1 MPRVSAQEP
10 LLTAAIHAAFDLD
23 QRDIA
28 HWGCAQHDK
37 LRTIAHQRIACE
49 QKAGQVSRY
58 ERWTALLDLLP
69 GDGQLT
75 VAEAAQTLGVS
86 QATIRRDMDQLARQ
100 QLVTRTRGGVIAGN
114 VSYDLPLRYKTA
126 RNAPQ
131 KQRIGRAAA
140 ALVAAGAA
148 VALNGGTTT
157 SEVARALAT
166 RPDLQD
172 GTGAPAITVV
182 TNAMNI
188 ANELAIRQHI
198 KIVVTGGVA
207 RTQSYELIGP
217 FATLVLDQLA
227 LDWAIL
233 GVDALDPVAGATAH
247 HEGEASINYLM
258 ATRAARVMIVAD
270 ASKLGQR
277 AFARVCAADEIDVIV
292 TDQDADPALLA
303 AFTER
308 GIRVV
313 TA

>member
-1 MPRVSAQEP
+1 LSP
-10 LLTAAIHAAFDLD
+10 
-23 QRDIA
+23 
-28 HWGCAQHDK
+28 
-37 LRTIAHQRIACE
+37 
-49 QKAGQVSRY
+49 VSRY
-58 ERWTALLDLLP
+58 QRWTALLDLLP

-75 VAEAAQTLGVS
+75 VAAAADALGVS
-86 QATIRRDMDQLARQ
+86 PATIRRDMDQLARQ

-126 RNAPQ
+126 RHAPE

-140 ALVAAGAA
+140 DLVAPGAA

-157 SEVARALAT
+157 SEVARALAI

-172 GTGAPAITVV
+172 GAPAITVV

-188 ANELAIRQHI
+188 ANELAVRQHI

-277 AFARVCAADEIDVIV
+277 AFARVCAADEIHVLV
-292 TDQDADPALLA
+292 TDLDADPALLS

>member
-1 MPRVSAQEP
+1 
-10 LLTAAIHAAFDLD
+10 
-23 QRDIA
+23 
-28 HWGCAQHDK
+28 
-37 LRTIAHQRIACE
+37 
-49 QKAGQVSRY
+49 VSRY
-58 ERWTALLDLLP
+58 QRWNDLLDLLP

-75 VAEAAQTLGVS
+75 VTEAARALGVS

-100 QLVTRTRGGVIAGN
+100 QLVSRTRGGVIAGH

-126 RNAPQ
+126 RHAPE

-140 ALVAAGAA
+140 ALVTTGAA

-166 RPDLQD
+166 RPDLQ
-172 GTGAPAITVV
+172 AVTVV

-188 ANELAIRQHI
+188 ANELAVRQHI
-198 KIVVTGGVA
+198 KIVVTGGVT
-207 RTQSYELIGP
+207 RSQSYELIGP
-217 FATLVLDQLA
+217 FATLVLEQLA

-247 HEGEASINYLM
+247 HEGEASINHLM
-258 ATRAARVMIVAD
+258 ATRAAQVMIVAD

-277 AFARVCAADEIDVIV
+277 AFARVCTVDEIDVIV
-292 TDQDADPALLA
+292 TDQDAEPAALT

-308 GIRVV
+308 GIQVV

>member
-1 MPRVSAQEP
+1 MSLANQEV
-10 LLTAAIHAAFDLD
+10 
-23 QRDIA
+23 
-28 HWGCAQHDK
+28 
-37 LRTIAHQRIACE
+37 
-49 QKAGQVSRY
+49 GQVSRY
-58 ERWTALLDLLP
+58 QRWTALLDLLP

-75 VAEAAQTLGVS
+75 VAGAAQALGVS

-114 VSYDLPLRYKTA
+114 VSYDLPLRYKTV

-140 ALVAAGAA
+140 ALVAAGAS

-172 GTGAPAITVV
+172 GTGAPAVTVV

-188 ANELAIRQHI
+188 ANELAVRQHI

-207 RTQSYELIGP
+207 RIQSYELIGP
-217 FATLVLDQLA
+217 FATLVLGQLA

-258 ATRAARVMIVAD
+258 ATHATRVMIVAD

-292 TDQDADPALLA
+292 TDQDAEPALLA
-303 AFTER
+303 AFAER
-308 GIRVV
+308 SIRVV

>member
-1 MPRVSAQEP
+1 
-10 LLTAAIHAAFDLD
+10 
-23 QRDIA
+23 
-28 HWGCAQHDK
+28 
-37 LRTIAHQRIACE
+37 
-49 QKAGQVSRY
+49 VSRY
-58 ERWTALLDLLP
+58 QRWNALLDLLP
-69 GDGQLT
+69 GDEQLT
-75 VAEAAQTLGVS
+75 VADAAQALGVS

-100 QLVTRTRGGVIAGN
+100 QLVTRTRGGVIAGH

-140 ALVAAGAA
+140 ALVAGGAA

-172 GTGAPAITVV
+172 GSSAPAITVV

-188 ANELAIRQHI
+188 ANELAVRPHV

-207 RTQSYELIGP
+207 RSQSYELIGP
-217 FATLVLDQLA
+217 FATLVLEQLT

-233 GVDALDPVAGATAH
+233 GVDALDPIAGATAH
-247 HEGEASINYLM
+247 HEGEASINHLM
-258 ATRAARVMIVAD
+258 ATRAAQVMIVAD

-277 AFARVCAADEIDVIV
+277 AFARMCTPDEIDVVV
-292 TDQDADPALLA
+292 TDEEAPSATLA

>member
-1 MPRVSAQEP
+1 
-10 LLTAAIHAAFDLD
+10 
-23 QRDIA
+23 
-28 HWGCAQHDK
+28 
-37 LRTIAHQRIACE
+37 
-49 QKAGQVSRY
+49 VSRY
-58 ERWTALLDLLP
+58 QRWNELLDLLP

-75 VAEAAQTLGVS
+75 VTAAAEALGVS

-100 QLVTRTRGGVIAGN
+100 QLVTRTRGGVIAGH

-126 RNAPQ
+126 RHAPE

-140 ALVAAGAA
+140 ALVATGAA

-157 SEVARALAT
+157 SEVARALAV

-172 GTGAPAITVV
+172 GAGSGVTVV

-188 ANELAIRQHI
+188 ANELAVRQHV

-207 RTQSYELIGP
+207 RSQSYELIGP
-217 FATLVLDQLA
+217 FATLVLEQLA

-247 HEGEASINYLM
+247 HEGEASINRLM
-258 ATRAARVMIVAD
+258 ATRAEQVMIVAD
-270 ASKLGQR
+270 GSKLGRR
-277 AFARVCAADEIDVIV
+277 AFARVCTVDEIDVIV
-292 TDQDADPALLA
+292 TDQDAEPASLA

-308 GIRVV
+308 GIQVI

>member
-1 MPRVSAQEP
+1 M
-10 LLTAAIHAAFDLD
+10 
-23 QRDIA
+23 
-28 HWGCAQHDK
+28 
-37 LRTIAHQRIACE
+37 
-49 QKAGQVSRY
+49 SRY
-58 ERWTALLDLLP
+58 QRWTTLLDLLP
-69 GDGQLT
+69 GEGQLT
-75 VAEAAQTLGVS
+75 VAEAARALGVS

-100 QLVTRTRGGVIAGN
+100 QLVTRTRGGVISGN

-126 RNAPQ
+126 RHAPQ

-172 GTGAPAITVV
+172 GTGAVTVV

-188 ANELAIRQHI
+188 ANELAVRQHI

-217 FATLVLDQLA
+217 FATLVLEQLA

-247 HEGEASINYLM
+247 HEGEASINRLM
-258 ATRAARVMIVAD
+258 ATRAARVMVVAD

-277 AFARVCAADEIDVIV
+277 AFTRVCAPDEIDVIV
-292 TDQDADPALLA
+292 TDQDADPALLT

>member
-1 MPRVSAQEP
+1 MQ
-10 LLTAAIHAAFDLD
+10 HARKAVN
-23 QRDIA
+23 
-28 HWGCAQHDK
+28 CAQ
-37 LRTIAHQRIACE
+37 LCIAALLWSRRL
-49 QKAGQVSRY
+49 GQVSRY
-58 ERWTALLDLLP
+58 QRWNELLDLLP

-75 VAEAAQTLGVS
+75 VTAAAEALGVS

-100 QLVTRTRGGVIAGN
+100 QLVTRTRGGVIAGH

-126 RNAPQ
+126 RHAPE

-140 ALVAAGAA
+140 ALVAPGAT

-172 GTGAPAITVV
+172 GTGITVV

-188 ANELAIRQHI
+188 ANELAVRPQV
-198 KIVVTGGVA
+198 KIVVTGGVT
-207 RTQSYELIGP
+207 RGQSYELIGP
-217 FATLVLDQLA
+217 FATLVLAELT

-233 GVDALDPVAGATAH
+233 GADALDPRTGASAH
-247 HEGEASINYLM
+247 HEGEASINHLM
-258 ATRAARVMIVAD
+258 ATRAEQVMIVAD
-270 ASKLGQR
+270 HSKLGQR
-277 AFARVCAADEIDVIV
+277 AFARMCAVDEIDVIV
-292 TDQDADPALLA
+292 TDRDASPDALA
-303 AFTER
+303 AFAER

>member
-1 MPRVSAQEP
+1 M
-10 LLTAAIHAAFDLD
+10 
-23 QRDIA
+23 
-28 HWGCAQHDK
+28 
-37 LRTIAHQRIACE
+37 
-49 QKAGQVSRY
+49 SRY
-58 ERWTALLDLLP
+58 QRWTALLDLLP

-75 VAEAAQTLGVS
+75 VAEAADALGVS

-100 QLVTRTRGGVIAGN
+100 QLVTRTRGGMVAGH

-126 RNAPQ
+126 RHAPE

-140 ALVAAGAA
+140 ALVTPGSA

-172 GTGAPAITVV
+172 GTGAPVVTVV

-188 ANELAIRQHI
+188 ANELAVRQHI
-198 KIVVTGGVA
+198 KIVVTGGAA

-217 FATLVLDQLA
+217 FATLVLEQLT

-247 HEGEASINYLM
+247 HEGEASINHLM
-258 ATRAARVMIVAD
+258 ASRAARVMIVAD

-277 AFARVCAADEIDVIV
+277 AFARVCVATEIDVIV
-292 TDQDADPALLA
+292 TDQAADPATLA
-303 AFTER
+303 ALAER
-308 GIRVV
+308 GIRII

>member
-1 MPRVSAQEP
+1 M
-10 LLTAAIHAAFDLD
+10 
-23 QRDIA
+23 
-28 HWGCAQHDK
+28 
-37 LRTIAHQRIACE
+37 
-49 QKAGQVSRY
+49 SRY
-58 ERWTALLDLLP
+58 QRWNALLDLLP
-69 GDGQLT
+69 ADGQLT
-75 VAEAAQTLGVS
+75 VADAAQALGVS

-100 QLVTRTRGGVIAGN
+100 QLVSRTRGGVNAGHDA
-114 VSYDLPLRYKTA
+114 YHLPLRYKTA
-126 RNAPQ
+126 RHAPE
-131 KQRIGRAAA
+131 KQRSGRAAA
-140 ALVAAGAA
+140 ALIAPGAA

-172 GTGAPAITVV
+172 GTGTPAVTVV

-188 ANELAIRQHI
+188 ANELAVRQHV

-207 RTQSYELIGP
+207 RSQSYELIGP
-217 FATLVLDQLA
+217 FATLVLEQLA

-233 GVDALDPVAGATAH
+233 GVNGLDPVAGATAH

-258 ATRAARVMIVAD
+258 ATRAAQVMIVTD
-270 ASKLGQR
+270 SSKLGQR
-277 AFARVCAADEIDVIV
+277 AFARVCALDEIDVIV
-292 TDQDADPALLA
+292 TDQNAAPDSLA

>member
-1 MPRVSAQEP
+1 MRFA
-10 LLTAAIHAAFDLD
+10 
-23 QRDIA
+23 R
-28 HWGCAQHDK
+28 K
-37 LRTIAHQRIACE
+37 LGR
-49 QKAGQVSRY
+49 VSRY
-58 ERWTALLDLLP
+58 LRWNALLDLLP
-69 GDGQLT
+69 PDGQLT
-75 VAEAAQTLGVS
+75 VAAAAQALGVS

-100 QLVTRTRGGVIAGN
+100 QLVTRTRGGAIAGH

-140 ALVAAGAA
+140 ALVAPGAA

-172 GTGAPAITVV
+172 GTGTQSVTVV

-188 ANELAIRQHI
+188 ANELAVRQHV
-198 KIVVTGGVA
+198 KIVLTGGVT
-207 RTQSYELIGP
+207 RSQSYELIGP
-217 FATLVLDQLA
+217 FATLVLEQLA

-247 HEGEASINYLM
+247 HEGEASINHLM
-258 ATRAARVMIVAD
+258 ATRAAQVMIVAD
-270 ASKLGQR
+270 SSKLGQR
-277 AFARVCAADEIDVIV
+277 AFARVCAAAEIDVIV
-292 TDQDADPALLA
+292 TDQDATPATVA

-308 GIRVV
+308 GIRVL

>member
-1 MPRVSAQEP
+1 
-10 LLTAAIHAAFDLD
+10 
-23 QRDIA
+23 
-28 HWGCAQHDK
+28 
-37 LRTIAHQRIACE
+37 
-49 QKAGQVSRY
+49 VSRY
-58 ERWTALLDLLP
+58 QRWNTLLDLLP
-69 GDGQLT
+69 ADGQLT
-75 VAEAAQTLGVS
+75 VADAAQALGVS

-100 QLVTRTRGGVIAGN
+100 QLVTRTRGGVIAGH

-126 RNAPQ
+126 RHAPE

-140 ALVAAGAA
+140 ALVAAGAS

-172 GTGAPAITVV
+172 GTGTPAVTVV

-188 ANELAIRQHI
+188 ANELAVRQHV
-198 KIVVTGGVA
+198 KIVVTGGVT
-207 RTQSYELIGP
+207 RSQSYELIGP

-233 GVDALDPVAGATAH
+233 GVNGLDPVAGATAH
-247 HEGEASINYLM
+247 HEGEASINHLM
-258 ATRAARVMIVAD
+258 ATRAAQVMIVAD
-270 ASKLGQR
+270 RSKLGER
-277 AFARVCAADEIDVIV
+277 AFARVCALDEIDVIV
-292 TDQDADPALLA
+292 TDQNAAPATLA

>member
-1 MPRVSAQEP
+1 M
-10 LLTAAIHAAFDLD
+10 
-23 QRDIA
+23 
-28 HWGCAQHDK
+28 
-37 LRTIAHQRIACE
+37 
-49 QKAGQVSRY
+49 SRY
-58 ERWTALLDLLP
+58 QRWNQLLDLLP

-75 VAEAAQTLGVS
+75 VADAAQALGVS
-86 QATIRRDMDQLARQ
+86 QATVRRDMDQLARQ
-100 QLVTRTRGGVIAGN
+100 QLVTRTRGGMIAGH

-126 RNAPQ
+126 RHAPE

-172 GTGAPAITVV
+172 GSPAVTVV

-188 ANELAIRQHI
+188 ANELAVRQHV

-207 RTQSYELIGP
+207 RSQSYELIGP
-217 FATLVLDQLA
+217 FATLVLEQLA

-233 GVDALDPVAGATAH
+233 GVNGLDPVAGATAH
-247 HEGEASINYLM
+247 HEGEASINHLM
-258 ATRAARVMIVAD
+258 ATRAAQVMIVTD
-270 ASKLGQR
+270 SSKLGQR
-277 AFARVCAADEIDVIV
+277 AFARVCALDEIDVIV
-292 TDQDADPALLA
+292 TDQDAAPATLA

-308 GIRVV
+308 GIRVI